1 MDALKQDCADFS
13 LVGCPFVEAS
23 TLFEIKRLSNT
34 QEPVARYN
42 PSDMDTRILDG
53 KQIATQIKAEV
64 AEEVEEL
71 TAKGISPGLAAVL
84 VGENPASQLYVN
96 SKTRTCAELGMHS
109 KKVQLPS
116 QATTEELLEVVA
128 RLNRSDDIDGI
139 LIQLPL
145 PDHVDEK
152 AILSAVEPSKDVDG
166 FHPVNVGRLS
176 IGEFTLAPCTPMGIM
191 EMLKREGIPLRGAEA
206 VVVGRSNIVGKPMA
220 LLLLHQHATVT
231 LCHSRTRDLA
241 GVCRRADILIA
252 AVGRSALITRE
263 YIKEGAVIIDVGMNR
278 VETLEE
284 VVNLFGEDSPRVEVW
299 KKRGSTLVGDVHP
312 RDPLGVAAAVTPV
325 PGGVGPLTIAHLMK
339 NTLLACKSR
348 RG

>member
-1 MDALKQDCADFS
+1 M
-13 LVGCPFVEAS
+13 E
-23 TLFEIKRLSNT
+23 
-34 QEPVARYN
+34 
-42 PSDMDTRILDG
+42 TRILDG
-53 KQIATQIKAEV
+53 KKIASQIKTEV
-64 AEEVEEL
+64 AEEAEYL
-71 TAKGISPGLAAVL
+71 RSKGIRPGLAAVL

-96 SKTRTCAELGMHS
+96 SKTKTCAELGMHS
-109 KKVQLPS
+109 EKVEMPS
-116 QATTEELLEVVA
+116 KATTEELLEVVA
-128 RLNRSDDIDGI
+128 GLNGSNDIDGI

-145 PDHVDEK
+145 PDHVDEE
-152 AILSAVEPSKDVDG
+152 AILSAVDPQKDVDG

-176 IGEFTLAPCTPMGIM
+176 IGKFTLAPCTPMGIM
-191 EMLKREGIPLRGAEA
+191 EMLKREGVALKGAEA

-252 AVGRSALITRE
+252 AVGRTALVTRE

-278 VETLEE
+278 VDTLEQ
-284 VVNLFGEDSPRVEVW
+284 VVELFGDESPRVDVW

-312 RDPLGVAAAVTPV
+312 RDPIGVASAVTPV

-339 NTLLACKSR
+339 NTLLACKAR